1 MKIRYFI
8 SLIFVLLFITPK
20 IKAQPLSKLK
30 TDALTLF
37 NAGKYRQAFDL
48 LQHFQL
54 QKGDDKEVI
63 RALGISAY
71 HANRLPVAKQ
81 MLFLLSD
88 YSDKKADPSVF
99 LYLGKTLHEELDFK
113 GAVKAYKE
121 FLRRAKDSD
130 PLRKSVIANIK
141 RCASGMRIVIQPEL
155 ALVENLGENVNSQLD
170 EFAPIQSPNFD
181 EKVYFSA
188 SREDV
193 EGGLRNEEGKID
205 LKNGH
210 YNSDI
215 YSTTFENGD
224 WAVPAHLENSLI
236 ITPRNEVLMDFTNGG
251 RALFFFRG
259 LTQYSGSVMID
270 TFKGENELR
279 TLPPK
284 FISPMIPEDGDVSFH
299 VFNDSLLVF
308 SSRRSGG
315 YGGLDLYYSVHTN
328 GYWIPAKNFGSN
340 INSSYDET
348 TPFLSKDGR
357 TLYFSSN
364 STASMGG
371 FDVFKVAFN
380 EDSLRFEKA
389 TNLGKPINSAGDDT
403 HFRLTPDG
411 MRGYYCSN
419 RKEGLGERDIYT
431 AIFKAFQK
439 EQTLQNPIAFH
450 LVQDKSAQKAL
461 EASTQA
467 VKILQYTFAPIF
479 YDTDDDLLRG
489 VNLTQTKY
497 VLELIKKFPNL
508 KVILTA
514 NCNDGEKLP
523 FDLYFTVKRTE
534 KIAKY
539 LIDNGLQN
547 ENIVIKS
554 VGAQYPIAVTYIENN
569 PNPAGEKMN
578 RRIDIAITNQT
589 IEPLKVTYDEP
600 VVSQFMV
607 NKAGDKIKRHAK
619 GLTYKVQLLATKR
632 LYDNDLLSKN
642 GDAMLESSGI
652 EGMYQYTVGLFN
664 DFATADKMRKDLQ
677 KENIKDAFVVPYI
690 DGMRVL
696 GEEAKRY
703 TSKFGDLMNYLA
715 YRKKP

>member
-1 MKIRYFI
+1 MKIRYII
-8 SLIFVLLFITPK
+8 SFIFVLLFITPK
-20 IKAQPLSKLK
+20 IKAQSLSKLK
-30 TDALTLF
+30 TDALMLF
-37 NAGKYRQAFDL
+37 NAGKYRQSLDL
-48 LQHFQL
+48 LQQYQQ
-54 QKGDDKEVI
+54 QKGDDKEVM

-81 MLFLLSD
+81 MLLLLAD
-88 YSDKKADPSVF
+88 NTDKKVDPSVF
-99 LYLGKTLHEELDFK
+99 LYLGRTLHEESEFK

-121 FLRRAKDSD
+121 FLRRAKDND
-130 PLRKSVIANIK
+130 PLRKPIISEIK
-141 RCASGMRIVIQPEL
+141 RCAAGMRVMMQPEL
-155 ALVENLGENVNSQLD
+155 ALVENLGENVNSSFD

-181 EKVYFSA
+181 EKIYFSA
-188 SREDV
+188 CREDV
-193 EGGLRNEEGKID
+193 EGGLRSDDGKVD
-205 LKNGH
+205 QKNGH
-210 YNSDI
+210 YNADI

-224 WAVPAHLENSLI
+224 WAIPAHLENSLI

-259 LTQYSGSVMID
+259 LTLYSGEVKVD

-284 FISPMIPEDGDVSFH
+284 FISPMIPEEGDVSFH
-299 VFNDSLLVF
+299 LFNDSLLVF

-315 YGGLDLYYSVHTN
+315 FGGLDLYYTVFTN
-328 GYWIPAKNFGSN
+328 GYWIPAKNFGAN
-340 INSSYDET
+340 VNSPYDET

-357 TLYFSSN
+357 TVYFSSN

-371 FDVFKVAFN
+371 FDVFKATFN
-380 EDSLRFEKA
+380 ADSMRFDKCM
-389 TNLGKPINSAGDDT
+389 NLGKPINTAGDDT
-403 HFRLTPDG
+403 HFRLSPDG
-411 MRGYYCSN
+411 MRGYFCSN
-419 RKEGLGERDIYT
+419 RRDGYGERDIYT
-431 AIFKAFQK
+431 AIFKTFQK

-450 LVQDKSAQKAL
+450 LIQDKREQIAL
-461 EASTQA
+461 EESTK
-467 VKILQYTFAPIF
+467 VKILQYSFSPLF

-489 VNLTQTKY
+489 VNLNQLKY
-497 VLELIKKFPNL
+497 VVELIKKFPSL
-508 KVILTA
+508 KVVLTA

-554 VGAQYPIAVTYIENN
+554 VGAQYPVAVTYIENN

-578 RRIDIAITNQT
+578 RRIDIAITNQST
-589 IEPLKVTYDEP
+589 EPLKVTYEEP

-607 NKAGDKIKRHAK
+607 NRAGDKIKRHAK
-619 GLTYKVQLLATKR
+619 GLSYKVQLLATKR
-632 LYDNDLLSKN
+632 LYDNDILSKY
-642 GDAMLESSGI
+642 GDAMLEASGT

-664 DFATADKMRKDLQ
+664 DFAAADKMSKDLQ
-677 KENIKDAFVVPYI
+677 KDIIKDAFVVPYI
-690 DGMRVL
+690 DGMRVM

-703 TSKFGDLMNYLA
+703 TSKFSDLKNYLA

>member
-1 MKIRYFI
+1 MKIRYSI
-8 SLIFVLLFITPK
+8 LIFVLLFITPK
-20 IKAQPLSKLK
+20 IKAQSLSKLK

-37 NAGKYRQAFDL
+37 SVGKYRQAFDL
-48 LQHFQL
+48 LQQFQ
-54 QKGDDKEVI
+54 QKKADDKEVM

-81 MLFLLSD
+81 MLLILAD
-88 YSDKKADPSVF
+88 NTDKKVDPSVF
-99 LYLGKTLHEELDFK
+99 LYLGKTLHEELEFK

-121 FLRRAKDSD
+121 FLRRAKDAD
-130 PLRKSVIANIK
+130 PLRKSVIAHIK
-141 RCASGMRIVIQPEL
+141 RCAAGLRVTMQPEL
-155 ALVENLGENVNSQLD
+155 ALVENLGENVNSHMD

-181 EKVYFSA
+181 EKIYFSA
-188 SREDV
+188 CREDV
-193 EGGLRNEEGKID
+193 EGGLRNEEGKVD
-205 LKNGH
+205 FKNGH

-215 YSTTFENGD
+215 YSTTFEAGD
-224 WAVPAHLENSLI
+224 WVVPAHLENSLI

-259 LTQYSGSVMID
+259 LTQYSGEVMVD

-284 FISPMIPEDGDVSFH
+284 FISPMIPEEGDVSFH
-299 VFNDSLLVF
+299 IFNDSLMVF

-315 YGGLDLYYSVHTN
+315 FGGLDLYYSVYAN

-340 INSSYDET
+340 INTPYDET
-348 TPFLSKDGR
+348 TPYLSKDGR
-357 TLYFSSN
+357 MIYFSSN

-371 FDVFKVAFN
+371 FDVFKAAFN
-380 EDSLRFEKA
+380 EDSMRFVKVL
-389 TNLGKPINSAGDDT
+389 NLGKPINSAGDDT
-403 HFRLTPDG
+403 HFRLSPDG
-411 MRGYYCSN
+411 MRGYFCSN
-419 RKEGLGERDIYT
+419 RKEGYGERDIYT
-431 AIFKAFQK
+431 AIFKSFQK
-439 EQTLQNPIAFH
+439 EQTLQNPVAFH
-450 LVQDKSAQKAL
+450 LVQDKSEKQAL
-461 EASTQA
+461 GAASQA
-467 VKILQYTFAPIF
+467 IKILQYSFSPIF

-489 VNLTQTKY
+489 VNLTQVKY
-497 VLELIKKFPNL
+497 ILELIKKFPSL
-508 KVILTA
+508 KVVLTA

-554 VGAQYPIAVTYIENN
+554 VGAQYPVAVTYIENN

-589 IEPLKVTYDEP
+589 TEPLKVIYDEP

-607 NKAGDKIKRHAK
+607 NRAGDKIKRHVK
-619 GLTYKVQLLATKR
+619 GLSYKIQLLATKR
-632 LYDNDLLSKN
+632 LYDNDLLSKS
-642 GDAMLESSGI
+642 GDAMLEASGV
-652 EGMYQYTVGLFN
+652 EGMYQYTVGLFS
-664 DFATADKMRKDLQ
+664 DFAAADKMRKDLQ
-677 KENIKDAFVVPYI
+677 RDNIKDAFVVPYI
-690 DGMRVL
+690 DGMRVM

>member
-1 MKIRYFI
+1 MKIRYII
-8 SLIFVLLFITPK
+8 SFIFVLLFITPK
-20 IKAQPLSKLK
+20 IKAQSLSKLK
-30 TDALTLF
+30 TDALMLF
-37 NAGKYRQAFDL
+37 NAGKYRQSLDL
-48 LQHFQL
+48 LQQYQQ
-54 QKGDDKEVI
+54 QKGDDKEVM

-81 MLFLLSD
+81 MLLLLAD
-88 YSDKKADPSVF
+88 NTDKKVDPSVF
-99 LYLGKTLHEELDFK
+99 LYLGRTLHEESEFK
-113 GAVKAYKE
+113 GAVKAFKE
-121 FLRRAKDSD
+121 FLRRAKDND
-130 PLRKSVIANIK
+130 PLRKPIISEIK
-141 RCASGMRIVIQPEL
+141 RCAAGMRVMMQPEL
-155 ALVENLGENVNSQLD
+155 ALVENLGENVNSSFD

-181 EKVYFSA
+181 EKIYFSA
-188 SREDV
+188 CREDV
-193 EGGLRNEEGKID
+193 EGGLRSDDGKVD
-205 LKNGH
+205 QKNGH
-210 YNSDI
+210 YNADI

-224 WAVPAHLENSLI
+224 WAIPAHLENSLI

-259 LTQYSGSVMID
+259 LTLYSGEVKVD

-284 FISPMIPEDGDVSFH
+284 FISPMIPEEGDVSFH
-299 VFNDSLLVF
+299 LFNDSLLVF

-315 YGGLDLYYSVHTN
+315 FGGLDLYYTVFTN
-328 GYWIPAKNFGSN
+328 GYWIPAKNFGAN
-340 INSSYDET
+340 VNSPYDET

-357 TLYFSSN
+357 TVYFSSN

-371 FDVFKVAFN
+371 FDVFKATFN
-380 EDSLRFEKA
+380 ADSMRFDKCM
-389 TNLGKPINSAGDDT
+389 NLGKPINTAGDDT
-403 HFRLTPDG
+403 HFRLSPDG
-411 MRGYYCSN
+411 MRGYFCSN
-419 RKEGLGERDIYT
+419 RRDGYGERDIYT
-431 AIFKAFQK
+431 AIFKTFQK

-450 LVQDKSAQKAL
+450 LIQDKREQIAL
-461 EASTQA
+461 EESTK
-467 VKILQYTFAPIF
+467 VKILQYSFSPLF

-489 VNLTQTKY
+489 VNLNQLKY
-497 VLELIKKFPNL
+497 VVELIKKFPSL
-508 KVILTA
+508 KVVLTA

-554 VGAQYPIAVTYIENN
+554 VGAQYPVAVTYIENN

-578 RRIDIAITNQT
+578 RRIDIAITNQST
-589 IEPLKVTYDEP
+589 EPLKVTYEEP

-607 NKAGDKIKRHAK
+607 NRAGDKIKRHAK
-619 GLTYKVQLLATKR
+619 GLSYKVQLLATKR
-632 LYDNDLLSKN
+632 LYDNDILSKY
-642 GDAMLESSGI
+642 GDAMLEASGT

-664 DFATADKMRKDLQ
+664 DFAAADKMSKDLQ
-677 KENIKDAFVVPYI
+677 KDIIKDAFVVPYI
-690 DGMRVL
+690 DGMRVM

-703 TSKFGDLMNYLA
+703 TSKFSDLKNYLA

>member
-1 MKIRYFI
+1 MKIRYII
-8 SLIFVLLFITPK
+8 SFIFVLLFITPK
-20 IKAQPLSKLK
+20 IKAQSLSKLK
-30 TDALTLF
+30 TDALMLF
-37 NAGKYRQAFDL
+37 NAGKYRQSLDL
-48 LQHFQL
+48 LQQFQQ
-54 QKGDDKEVI
+54 QKGDDKEVM

-81 MLFLLSD
+81 MLLILAD
-88 YSDKKADPSVF
+88 NTDKKVDPSVF
-99 LYLGKTLHEELDFK
+99 LYLGKTLHEESEFK

-130 PLRKSVIANIK
+130 PLRKTIIGDIK
-141 RCASGMRIVIQPEL
+141 RCAAGMRVAMQPEL
-155 ALVENLGENVNSQLD
+155 ALVENLGENVNSPFD

-181 EKVYFSA
+181 EKIYFSA
-188 SREDV
+188 CREDV
-193 EGGLRNEEGKID
+193 EGGLRSDDGKVDI
-205 LKNGH
+205 KNGH

-224 WAVPAHLENSLI
+224 WAIPAHLENSLI

-259 LTQYSGSVMID
+259 LTLYSGEVKVD

-284 FISPMIPEDGDVSFH
+284 FICPMVPEDGDVSFH
-299 VFNDSLLVF
+299 LFNDSMLVF

-315 YGGLDLYYSVHTN
+315 FGGLDLYYTVFTN

-340 INSSYDET
+340 VNSPYDET
-348 TPFLSKDGR
+348 TPFLAKDGR
-357 TLYFSSN
+357 TVYFSSN
-364 STASMGG
+364 STGSMGG
-371 FDVFKVAFN
+371 FDVFKASFN
-380 EDSLRFEKA
+380 ADSMRFDRCM
-389 TNLGKPINSAGDDT
+389 NLGKPINTAGDDT

-411 MRGYYCSN
+411 MRGYFCSN
-419 RKEGLGERDIYT
+419 RKEGFGERDIYT
-431 AIFKAFQK
+431 AIFKTFQK

-450 LVQDKSAQKAL
+450 LIQDKREQIAL
-461 EASTQA
+461 EESTK
-467 VKILQYTFAPIF
+467 VKILQYSFSPLF

-489 VNLTQTKY
+489 VNLNQLKY
-497 VLELIKKFPNL
+497 AVELIKKFPSL

-554 VGAQYPIAVTYIENN
+554 VGAQYPVAVTYIENN

-578 RRIDIAITNQT
+578 RRIDIAIANQST
-589 IEPLKVTYDEP
+589 EPLKVTYDEP

-607 NKAGDKIKRHAK
+607 NRAGDKIKRHAK

-632 LYDNDLLSKN
+632 LYDNDILSKY
-642 GDAMLESSGI
+642 GDAMLEASGT
-652 EGMYQYTVGLFN
+652 EGMYQYTVGLFT
-664 DFATADKMRKDLQ
+664 DFAAADKMSKDLQ
-677 KENIKDAFVVPYI
+677 KDIIKDAFVVPYI
-690 DGMRVL
+690 DGMRVM

-703 TSKFGDLMNYLA
+703 TTKFGDLKNYLA

>member
-1 MKIRYFI
+1 MKIRYII
-8 SLIFVLLFITPK
+8 SFIFVLLFITPK
-20 IKAQPLSKLK
+20 IKAQSLSKLK
-30 TDALTLF
+30 TDALMLF
-37 NAGKYRQAFDL
+37 NAGKYRQSLDL
-48 LQHFQL
+48 LQQYQQ
-54 QKGDDKEVI
+54 QKGDDKEVM

-81 MLFLLSD
+81 MLLLLAD
-88 YSDKKADPSVF
+88 NTDKKVDPSVF
-99 LYLGKTLHEELDFK
+99 LYLGRTLHEESEFK

-121 FLRRAKDSD
+121 FLRRAKDND
-130 PLRKSVIANIK
+130 PLRKPIISEIK
-141 RCASGMRIVIQPEL
+141 RCAAGMRVMMQPEL
-155 ALVENLGENVNSQLD
+155 ALVENLGENVNSPFD

-181 EKVYFSA
+181 EKIYFSA

-193 EGGLRNEEGKID
+193 EGGLRSDDGKVD
-205 LKNGH
+205 QKNGH
-210 YNSDI
+210 YNADI

-224 WAVPAHLENSLI
+224 WAIPAHLENSLI

-259 LTQYSGSVMID
+259 LTLYSGEVKVD

-284 FISPMIPEDGDVSFH
+284 FISPMIPEEGDVSFH
-299 VFNDSLLVF
+299 LFNDSLLVF

-315 YGGLDLYYSVHTN
+315 FGGLDLYYTVFTN
-328 GYWIPAKNFGSN
+328 GYWIPAKNFGPN
-340 INSSYDET
+340 VNSPYDET
-348 TPFLSKDGR
+348 TPFLAKDGR
-357 TLYFSSN
+357 TVYFSSN

-371 FDVFKVAFN
+371 FDVFKATFN
-380 EDSLRFEKA
+380 ADSMRFDKCL
-389 TNLGKPINSAGDDT
+389 NLGKPINTAGDDT
-403 HFRLTPDG
+403 HFRLSPDG
-411 MRGYYCSN
+411 MRGYFCSN
-419 RKEGLGERDIYT
+419 RREGFGERDIYT
-431 AIFKAFQK
+431 AIFKSFQK

-450 LVQDKSAQKAL
+450 LIQDKSAQIAL
-461 EASTQA
+461 EESPK
-467 VKILQYTFAPIF
+467 VKILQYSFSPLF

-489 VNLTQTKY
+489 VNLNQLKY
-497 VLELIKKFPNL
+497 IVDLIKKFPNL
-508 KVILTA
+508 KVVLTA

-554 VGAQYPIAVTYIENN
+554 VGAQYPVAVTYIENN

-578 RRIDIAITNQT
+578 RRIDIAITNQST
-589 IEPLKVTYDEP
+589 EPLKVSYEEP

-607 NKAGDKIKRHAK
+607 NRAGDKIKRHAK
-619 GLTYKVQLLATKR
+619 GLSYKVQLLATKR
-632 LYDNDLLSKN
+632 LYDNDILSKY
-642 GDAMLESSGI
+642 GDAMLEASGT

-664 DFATADKMRKDLQ
+664 DFAAADKMSKDLQ
-677 KENIKDAFVVPYI
+677 KDIIKDAFVVPYI
-690 DGMRVL
+690 DGMRVM

-703 TSKFGDLMNYLA
+703 TTKFGDLKNYLA

>member
-8 SLIFVLLFITPK
+8 FLTIVLLFISPT
-20 IKAQPLSKLK
+20 IKAQSLTKLK
-30 TDALTLF
+30 TDALALF
-37 NAGKYRQAFDL
+37 NASKYRQAYDL
-48 LQHFQL
+48 LQQYQY
-54 QKGDDKEVI
+54 QKSTDKDVI
-63 RALGISAY
+63 RALGISAF
-71 HANRLPVAKQ
+71 HANKMTVAKQ
-81 MLFLLSD
+81 MLLLLAD
-88 YSDKKADPSVF
+88 NTDKKVDPSVF
-99 LYLGKTLHEELDFK
+99 LYLGKTLHEEQDFK

-121 FLRRAKDSD
+121 YLRRAKDND
-130 PLRKSVIANIK
+130 PLRKTIISDVK
-141 RCASGMRIVIQPEL
+141 RCAAGMKIVLQPEL
-155 ALVENLGENVNSQLD
+155 ALVENLGENINSVHD
-170 EFAPIQSPNFD
+170 EFAPLQSPNFE

-193 EGGLRNEEGKID
+193 EGGLRNEEGKVD

-224 WAVPAHLENSLI
+224 WAPPAHLENSLI
-236 ITPRNEVLMDFTNGG
+236 ITPRNEVLMDFTNSGK
-251 RALFFFRG
+251 ALFFFRG
-259 LTQYSGSVMID
+259 LTQYSGEVMVD

-279 TLPPK
+279 TLPPR
-284 FISPMIPEDGDVSFH
+284 FICPMIPEDGDVSFQL
-299 VFNDSLLVF
+299 FNDSMLIF

-315 YGGLDLYYSVHTN
+315 MGGLDLYYSVYTN
-328 GYWIPAKNFGSN
+328 GYWIPAKNFGPN
-340 INSSYDET
+340 VNSPYDET
-348 TPFLSKDGR
+348 TPFLAKDGR

-371 FDVFKVAFN
+371 FDVFKSTFN
-380 EDSLRFEKA
+380 DDSLRFEKA
-389 TNLGKPINSAGDDT
+389 RNLGKPINSASDDT

-419 RKEGLGERDIYT
+419 RKEGFGERDIYT
-431 AIFKAFQK
+431 SIFKAFQK

-450 LVQDKSAQKAL
+450 LVQDKSEAL
-461 EASTQA
+461 ANDASTQA
-467 VKILQYTFAPIF
+467 VKILQYSFSPIF

-489 VNLTQTKY
+489 ANLTQVKY
-497 VLELIKKFPNL
+497 LLELIKKFPNL

-569 PNPAGEKMN
+569 PNPAGEKIN
-578 RRIDIAITNQT
+578 RRIDVAIANQT
-589 IEPLKVTYDEP
+589 TEPLKVTYDEP
-600 VVSQFMV
+600 VVSQFMI
-607 NKAGDKIKRHAK
+607 NKAGDKIKKHAK
-619 GLTYKVQLLATKR
+619 GLSYKVQVLATKR
-632 LYDNDLLSKN
+632 LFDNDVLSKS
-642 GDAMLESSGI
+642 GDAMLEASGT
-652 EGMYQYTVGLFN
+652 EGMYQYTVGLYT
-664 DFATADKMRKDLQ
+664 DFASADKMRKELQ
-677 KENIKDAFVVPYI
+677 KENLKDAFVVPYI
-690 DGMRVL
+690 DGMRVM

-703 TSKFGDLMNYLA
+703 TSKFSDLMNYLA

>member
-1 MKIRYFI
+1 MKIRYSI
-8 SLIFVLLFITPK
+8 LIFVLLFITPK
-20 IKAQPLSKLK
+20 IKAQSLSKLK

-37 NAGKYRQAFDL
+37 SVGKYRQAFDL
-48 LQHFQL
+48 LQQFQ
-54 QKGDDKEVI
+54 QKKADDKEVM

-81 MLFLLSD
+81 MLLILAD
-88 YSDKKADPSVF
+88 NTDKKVDPSVF
-99 LYLGKTLHEELDFK
+99 LYLGKTLHEELEFK

-121 FLRRAKDSD
+121 FLRRAKDAD
-130 PLRKSVIANIK
+130 PLRKSVIAHIK
-141 RCASGMRIVIQPEL
+141 RCAAGLRVTMQPEL
-155 ALVENLGENVNSQLD
+155 ALVENLGENVNSHMD

-181 EKVYFSA
+181 EKIYFSA
-188 SREDV
+188 CREDV
-193 EGGLRNEEGKID
+193 EGGLRNEEGKVD
-205 LKNGH
+205 FKNGH

-215 YSTTFENGD
+215 YSTTFEAGD
-224 WAVPAHLENSLI
+224 WVVPAHLENSLI

-259 LTQYSGSVMID
+259 LTQYSGEVMVD

-284 FISPMIPEDGDVSFH
+284 FISPMIPEEGDVSFH
-299 VFNDSLLVF
+299 IFNDSLMVF

-315 YGGLDLYYSVHTN
+315 FGGLDLYYSVYAN

-340 INSSYDET
+340 INTPYDET
-348 TPFLSKDGR
+348 TPYLSKDGR
-357 TLYFSSN
+357 MIYFSSN

-371 FDVFKVAFN
+371 FDVFKAAFN
-380 EDSLRFEKA
+380 EDSMRFVKVL
-389 TNLGKPINSAGDDT
+389 NLGKPINSAGDDT
-403 HFRLTPDG
+403 HFRLSPDG
-411 MRGYYCSN
+411 MRGYFCSN
-419 RKEGLGERDIYT
+419 RKEGYGERDIYT
-431 AIFKAFQK
+431 AIFKSFQK
-439 EQTLQNPIAFH
+439 EQTLQNPVAFH
-450 LVQDKSAQKAL
+450 LVQDKSEKQAL
-461 EASTQA
+461 GAASQA
-467 VKILQYTFAPIF
+467 IKILQYSFSPIF

-489 VNLTQTKY
+489 VNLTQVKY
-497 VLELIKKFPNL
+497 ILELIKKFPSL
-508 KVILTA
+508 KVVLTA

-554 VGAQYPIAVTYIENN
+554 VGAQYPVAVTYIENN

-589 IEPLKVTYDEP
+589 TEPLKVIYDEP

-607 NKAGDKIKRHAK
+607 NRAGDKIKRHVK
-619 GLTYKVQLLATKR
+619 GLSYKIQLLATKR
-632 LYDNDLLSKN
+632 LYDNDLLSKS
-642 GDAMLESSGI
+642 GDAMLEASGV
-652 EGMYQYTVGLFN
+652 EGMYQYTVGLFS
-664 DFATADKMRKDLQ
+664 DFAAADKMRKDLQ
-677 KENIKDAFVVPYI
+677 RDNIKDAFVVPYI
-690 DGMRVL
+690 DGMRVM

-703 TSKFGDLMNYLA
+703 TSKFGDLMNYLT